1 MNAFDREQYLKQLRM
16 YYSGDRESTEQF
28 LEDMSDS
35 LDCYLMEH
43 PSASAIEI
51 FAHFGHPRELMD
63 NYENALQKQY
73 AKRKKYCFRIVAI
86 LICSLFVIAVGIF
99 LVYGHRQLTE
109 VNGHGEIKLETYT
122 IDTTDAPKDP
132 LSAPTSESFI
142 HKTE

>member
-1 MNAFDREQYLKQLRM
+1 MNAFNREQYLKQLRM

-63 NYENALQKQY
+63 NYEDALQKQY
-73 AKRKKYCFRIVAI
+73 AKRKKYCFRIAAI

-99 LVYGHRQLTE
+99 LAYGHRQLTE

-122 IDTTDAPKDP
+122 IDTTDAPNISSDTP
-132 LSAPTSESFI
+132 SSNPYVHISE
-142 HKTE
+142 

>member
-63 NYENALQKQY
+63 NYEDALQKQY

>member
-63 NYENALQKQY
+63 NYKDAMQKQY
-73 AKRKKYCFRIVAI
+73 AKRKKYCFRIAAI

-99 LVYGHRQLTE
+99 LAFGHRQLTE
-109 VNGHGEIKLETYT
+109 ANGHGEITLETYT
-122 IDTTDAPKDP
+122 IDTTDAPINSSDTPSSKP
-132 LSAPTSESFI
+132 HIRISE
-142 HKTE
+142 

>member
-63 NYENALQKQY
+63 NYEDALQKQY
-73 AKRKKYCFRIVAI
+73 AKRKKYCFRIAAI

-122 IDTTDAPKDP
+122 IDTTDAPNISSDTP
-132 LSAPTSESFI
+132 SSNPYVRISE
-142 HKTE
+142 